1 MNSLVSFF
9 PLFLNPF
16 SKAGSRQD
24 SRGKPPS
31 SLLRDLDKLVV

>member
-16 SKAGSRQD
+16 SKVLAGVRTQ
-24 SRGKPPS
+24 GQAPS
-31 SLLRDLDKLVV
+31 SLLGGLAKLVV